1 MAHSLSPASTDSASP
16 TSGAPAAKLPRTKRA
31 CVRCFQAK
39 VRCSGDQPSCVRC
52 LQKSKVCYYDPEGNS
67 RAKRPRRATPVDEP
81 VGPVASTS
89 TAVAPASGPSPTGKS
104 EEDEDEGPILVRQPF
119 FRWLGL
125 TSVMPPLQGA
135 PFRSLS
141 VTVQQ
146 PVASPTNP
154 PPVPP
159 PPRDPAV
166 ESAEAEA
173 RVRTFYTLFESYL
186 PYMPLS
192 DTLEQLARGTLSEG
206 VLVGMSALVKRVRP
220 ETPCP
225 DPEELADRAKVLVIA
240 QLALPSLDTV
250 YALILLAYHE
260 HGADRDSGLWAY
272 CGMAIRM
279 CIDLGLHKPFETEDV
294 AESNLRSRIFWTV
307 TCLDRILSCGT
318 GRATTIP
325 LSQIEVGLPPPRLLR
340 TSQGVDLPD
349 PFPTLCQ
356 LLLILG
362 NVSDAVNT
370 TPSYATVPPRV
381 PSAVQR
387 QLADYQATLPSSL
400 QFSIQTFGAYVSA
413 GYAPVFLLLSA
424 WHQAVHLAIHH
435 APLLYMQPGAT
446 MQDLTPLSGSPAV
459 SIADMLAYSSVIADD
474 AFLCTPVLSQPI
486 LMAGR
491 AATVLLRTLS
501 TTMPSTQLEPLER
514 AVTVCQKTLERMQ
527 QRWRGLAWHIESM
540 CKNAR
545 EVDLSG
551 VGATIIMTDRGM
563 FAKARL
569 DDLARSCG
577 WLLNEL
583 TAPASGEVFSIGV
596 SSWGVS
602 SQPAT
607 TAPPPQSTVAVH
619 RSGRSS
625 PLLWNDQSGGLDVF
639 AEDLNGFLGIDWTA
653 WQPEGNG
660 LDGL

>member
-39 VRCSGDQPSCVRC
+39 
-52 LQKSKVCYYDPEGNS
+52 KSKVCYYDPDGNS

-81 VGPVASTS
+81 SAPIASTS

-104 EEDEDEGPILVRQPF
+104 EEDEDEGPIVVRQPF

-146 PVASPTNP
+146 PVTSPTNP

-186 PYMPLS
+186 PYMPL
-192 DTLEQLARGTLSEG
+192 
-206 VLVGMSALVKRVRP
+206 VRP

-225 DPEELADRAKVLVIA
+225 DPEELADRAKALVIA

-340 TSQGVDLPD
+340 TSQGADLPD

-370 TPSYATVPPRV
+370 TPSYATTPPRV

-387 QLADYQATLPSSL
+387 QLADYQATLPPSL

-501 TTMPSTQLEPLER
+501 TLMPSTQLEPLER

-527 QRWRGLAWHIESM
+527 QRWRGLAWHVESM

-653 WQPEGNG
+653 WQPEGSG

>member
-16 TSGAPAAKLPRTKRA
+16 PSGAPAAKVPRTKRA

-39 VRCSGDQPSCVRC
+39 
-52 LQKSKVCYYDPEGNS
+52 KSKVCYYDPEGNS

-81 VGPVASTS
+81 SAPIASTS

-104 EEDEDEGPILVRQPF
+104 EEDEDEAPVVVRQPF

-146 PVASPTNP
+146 PVTSPTNP

-186 PYMPLS
+186 PYMPL
-192 DTLEQLARGTLSEG
+192 
-206 VLVGMSALVKRVRP
+206 VRP

-225 DPEELADRAKVLVIA
+225 DPEELADRAKALVIA

-340 TSQGVDLPD
+340 TSQGVDIPD
-349 PFPTLCQ
+349 PFPTLCR

-387 QLADYQATLPSSL
+387 QLADYQATLPPSL

-491 AATVLLRTLS
+491 AATLLLRTLS
-501 TTMPSTQLEPLER
+501 TTIPSTQLEPLER

-527 QRWRGLAWHIESM
+527 QRWRGLAWHVESM

-583 TAPASGEVFSIGV
+583 TAPASVFSIGV

>member
-1 MAHSLSPASTDSASP
+1 MRLLQRFPPLAASP
-16 TSGAPAAKLPRTKRA
+16 NH
-31 CVRCFQAK
+31 
-39 VRCSGDQPSCVRC
+39 PS
-52 LQKSKVCYYDPEGNS
+52 S
-67 RAKRPRRATPVDEP
+67 A
-81 VGPVASTS
+81 
-89 TAVAPASGPSPTGKS
+89 
-104 EEDEDEGPILVRQPF
+104 
-119 FRWLGL
+119 GL
-125 TSVMPPLQGA
+125 TSVVPPLQGA

-146 PVASPTNP
+146 AATSPTNAP
-154 PPVPP
+154 AAPP
-159 PPRDPAV
+159 PPQDPAV

-192 DTLEQLARGTLSEG
+192 DTLEQLARGTLSEA
-206 VLVGMSALVKRVRP
+206 VLLAMSALVKRRVFRPRSRSAMFDTSVAYRVRP

-225 DPEELADRAKVLVIA
+225 DPEQLADRAKALVIP

-250 YALILLAYHE
+250 YALVLLAYHE

-279 CIDLGLHKPFETEDV
+279 CIDLGLHKPFETDDLP
-294 AESNLRSRIFWTV
+294 ESNLRSRIFWSV

-325 LSQIEVGLPPPRLLR
+325 LSQIEVGLPPPRHIR
-340 TSQGVDLPD
+340 TNQGVELPD
-349 PFPTLCQ
+349 PFPTLCR

-370 TPSYATVPPRV
+370 TPSYAAVPPRV
-381 PSAVQR
+381 PTAVQR
-387 QLADYQATLPSSL
+387 QLADYQATLPPSL
-400 QFSIQTFGAYVSA
+400 QFSIQTFGAYANA
-413 GYAPVFLLLSA
+413 GYAPIFLLLST

-435 APLLYMQPGAT
+435 APLLYMQPGT
-446 MQDLTPLSGSPAV
+446 PMHDLTPLSGSPAV

-501 TTMPSTQLEPLER
+501 ATMPSTQLEPLER
-514 AVTVCQKTLERMQ
+514 AVTVCQRTLERIQ
-527 QRWRGLAWHIESM
+527 QRWRGLAWHVESM
-540 CKNAR
+540 CKTAR

-551 VGATIIMTDRGM
+551 VGATIVMTDRGM

-583 TAPASGEVFSIGV
+583 TAPADGEGEFRSLLSGSAAGADYLSASCSLQHRRLVVGCDAASNDCRTASVDRRGPPFRARVSAALERPVGRLGRVCAGLERVPGDRLDCVAAERERYRRVVGV
-596 SSWGVS
+596 SFSLS
-602 SQPAT
+602 RPSTRSRAT
-607 TAPPPQSTVAVH
+607 EPRARRCSRCLRDAFYEVYNRRGKMRH
-619 RSGRSS
+619 
-625 PLLWNDQSGGLDVF
+625 GGC
-639 AEDLNGFLGIDWTA
+639 
-653 WQPEGNG
+653 EGA
-660 LDGL
+660 

>member
-16 TSGAPAAKLPRTKRA
+16 PSGAPAAKVPRTKRA

-39 VRCSGDQPSCVRC
+39 
-52 LQKSKVCYYDPEGNS
+52 KSKVCYYDPEGNS
-67 RAKRPRRATPVDEP
+67 RAKRSRRATPVDEP
-81 VGPVASTS
+81 SAPIASTS

-104 EEDEDEGPILVRQPF
+104 EEDEDEAPVVVRQPF

-146 PVASPTNP
+146 PVTSPTNP

-186 PYMPLS
+186 PYMPL
-192 DTLEQLARGTLSEG
+192 
-206 VLVGMSALVKRVRP
+206 VRP

-225 DPEELADRAKVLVIA
+225 DPEELADRAKALVIA

-340 TSQGVDLPD
+340 TSQGVDIPD
-349 PFPTLCQ
+349 PFPTLCR

-387 QLADYQATLPSSL
+387 QLADYQATLPPSL

-491 AATVLLRTLS
+491 AATLLLRTLS
-501 TTMPSTQLEPLER
+501 TTIPSTQLEPLER

-527 QRWRGLAWHIESM
+527 QRWRGLAWHVESM